1 MDGCIDRW
9 VGRLIKNVPN
19 DSHVTMNMHH
29 NDWAIRVGVAL
40 FTPPTRTL

>member
-1 MDGCIDRW
+1 MDGWIDRW